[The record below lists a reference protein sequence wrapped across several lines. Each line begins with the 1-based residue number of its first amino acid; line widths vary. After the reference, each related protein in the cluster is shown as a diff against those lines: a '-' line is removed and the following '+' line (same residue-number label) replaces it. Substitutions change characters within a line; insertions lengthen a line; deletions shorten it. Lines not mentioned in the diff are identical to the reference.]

1 MCRAGDA
8 YVEHNGLLSQWRG
21 YGVDGGYSIVFEE
34 SELKRRING
43 IRAGIEDVYYC
54 GIDSVAQPSTNY
66 INKIEKCLIVEIE
79 DYIKNNKSEVLY
91 DSIST
96 LSIFYKHRG
105 FYEEREVRVVVSP
118 EMRNSTKT
126 TGIGSEEKSQKLIK
140 TFLRGGMPVPYMEL
154 FCQPD
159 KLKDRIA
166 LPITKV
172 IVGPHRDA
180 EIRVKAV
187 KQLLIENN
195 YNDVNVVRSEIPY
208 IGR

>member
-8 YVEHNGLLSQWRG
+8 YVKHNGLLSQWRG

-34 SELKRRING
+34 TDFKSRIKG
-43 IRAGIEDVYYC
+43 VSAAIEDVYYH
-54 GIDSVAQPSTNY
+54 GIDPVDQPSTTY
-66 INKIEKCLIVEIE
+66 INNIEKCLIGK
-79 DYIKNNKSEVLY
+79 IKCYLKNKKADVLY
-91 DSIST
+91 HDILT

-105 FYEEREVRVVVSP
+105 FAEEREVRVVVSP
-118 EMRNSTKT
+118 GMLNSAKT
-126 TGIGSEEKSQKLIK
+126 TGIGAEEKSQKLVK
-140 TFLRGGMPVPYMEL
+140 VFLRGGMPVPYMEL
-154 FCQPD
+154 FSQPD

-166 LPITKV
+166 LPIMKV

-195 YNDVNVVRSEIPY
+195 YNKVDVVRSEIPY